1 MRKCLDSIEPG
12 NLAKLSSYREQ
23 GPVGG
28 DQSHNGH
35 DRKTQAPKSDVSQM
49 LTNLK
54 NIIFLEQ
61 EILAPQESRRSRSA
75 VYVIQ
80 SVRLQIATLMMKLW

>member
-49 LTNLK
+49 LTKGWVPIAKLK
-54 NIIFLEQ
+54 KIKKDFSDLG
-61 EILAPQESRRSRSA
+61 
-75 VYVIQ
+75 
-80 SVRLQIATLMMKLW
+80 ATWVS